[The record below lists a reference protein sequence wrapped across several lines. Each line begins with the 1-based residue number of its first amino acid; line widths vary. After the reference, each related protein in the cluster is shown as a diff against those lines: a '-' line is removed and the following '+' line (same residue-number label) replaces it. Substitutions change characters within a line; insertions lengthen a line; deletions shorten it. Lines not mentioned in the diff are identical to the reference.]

1 MIDKEKI
8 SNLINDKKFKEVIN
22 EFSAVFLEKL
32 KTILD
37 FYKIDYNDDITLIEC
52 ISIIEFKVPNSEII
66 VHVPMEIIFNESREI
81 ESRANFAL
89 NRYEKWLENVNSL
102 MN

>member
-37 FYKIDYNDDITLIEC
+37 FYKIDYNDDITLIE
-52 ISIIEFKVPNSEII
+52 
-66 VHVPMEIIFNESREI
+66 
-81 ESRANFAL
+81 
-89 NRYEKWLENVNSL
+89 L
-102 MN
+102 MKCLK

>member
-66 VHVPMEIIFNESREI
+66 VHVPMEIIFNESR
-81 ESRANFAL
+81 ANFAL

>member
-8 SNLINDKKFKEVIN
+8 SNLISDKKFKEVIN

-52 ISIIEFKVPNSEII
+52 ISIIEFKVISLSIFPKSFNATSNSPTLIT
-66 VHVPMEIIFNESREI
+66 PSP
-81 ESRANFAL
+81 SASTA
-89 NRYEKWLENVNSL
+89 S
-102 MN
+102 